1 MKSSLCTL
9 LKGVN
14 QVSAHLSSGLFYQSS
29 GNRRQSNSV
38 SVPRKVDKT
47 GFGGDIDRSLNV
59 VFGVPESRDLVGT
72 EALFSRAFEVAVGR
86 KVTIADC
93 KRIGRFSSD

>member
-1 MKSSLCTL
+1 M
-9 LKGVN
+9 
-14 QVSAHLSSGLFYQSS
+14 VSAHLSSGLFYQSS

-38 SVPRKVDKT
+38 SVPRQVDKT

-59 VFGVPESRDLVGT
+59 VVFGVPKSRDLVGT
-72 EALFSRAFEVAVGR
+72 EALVSRAFELAVGR

-93 KRIGRFSSD
+93 KRIGRFSSDLIRSW